1 MYEKSIAI
9 ELLQCMSK
17 RKVSAHVRQ
26 NLPIGCPAVGFP
38 PGNSPEEHSKIWA
51 LCFGPSLLDLSHQD
65 FEVEASGH
73 GHCLASR
80 LGMHHQ

>member
-1 MYEKSIAI
+1 MYVQTKSFRARSA
-9 ELLQCMSK
+9 ELAYWLSRRWLSSWQLTGEAFNDLGTVLWSK
-17 RKVSAHVRQ
+17 
-26 NLPIGCPAVGFP
+26 PAKPFL
-38 PGNSPEEHSKIWA
+38 I
-51 LCFGPSLLDLSHQD
+51 LRIRT